1 MDDCLRYAL
10 VSGKKALVQAGIG
23 MGTEAFDKLDKQR
36 CAAPLGG
43 PDAAPGAAA
52 RQIGPVLRH
61 KTAARLRKP
70 F

>member
-52 RQIGPVLRH
+52 RQIGPVLRPN
-61 KTAARLRKP
+61 TAARLRKP